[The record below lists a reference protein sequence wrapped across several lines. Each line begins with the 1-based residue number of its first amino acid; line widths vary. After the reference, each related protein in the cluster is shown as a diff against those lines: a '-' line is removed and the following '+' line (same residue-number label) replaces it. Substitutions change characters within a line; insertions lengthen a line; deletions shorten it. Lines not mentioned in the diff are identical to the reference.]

1 MPLVRKRRAEQQ
13 LESDNDDEVSTQV
26 AGLVSTENARRRL
39 RRTSDS
45 ENDDDAG
52 PDDARAPSSED
63 VMVKKLVRLAL
74 ASELSRQP
82 IRRTDISTKV
92 LGEQGSRQFKIVFE
106 MAQKTLRETFGMQL
120 AELPVKE
127 KVTIQQ
133 RRAAQK
139 VDRPSFTNKSW
150 ILTSTLP
157 LAYRK
162 PEILPPTRA
171 PLEGTYTGLYSFII
185 AVILLNGGSLP
196 EQKLERYLKRTN
208 ADTYT
213 PVDRTDRFLQRLCKE
228 GYLIRNREME
238 GGEEIIEYMVGP
250 RGKVEVG
257 VRGVAGL
264 VREVYGR
271 QGIVEGNDSTPAE
284 RAQMEEF
291 ESRLARSLGIRRPEA
306 RVADDQDGSG
316 DGEGSEAGRG
326 RRRRGGGS
334 DDEADDDSDG

>member
-13 LESDNDDEVSTQV
+13 LESDNDDEVSTPL
-26 AGLVSTENARRRL
+26 AGPVSTENARRRL

-45 ENDDDAG
+45 ESDDDVG
-52 PDDARAPSSED
+52 PDDARAPSSKD

-92 LGEQGSRQFKIVFE
+92 LGEQGSRQFKFVFE

-139 VDRPSFTNKSW
+139 VDRPSSTNKSW

-162 PEILPPTRA
+162 PEILPPTKA

-228 GYLIRNREME
+228 GYLIRNREMD

-257 VRGVAGL
+257 VQGVAGL
-264 VREVYGR
+264 VREVYGC
-271 QGIVEGNDSTPAE
+271 QGAVEGDDSTPAE

-291 ESRLARSLGIRRPEA
+291 ESRLARSLGIRRPGA
-306 RVADDQDGSG
+306 RVADNQDESG
-316 DGEGSEAGRG
+316 DDEDSEAGRS

-334 DDEADDDSDG
+334 DDGADDDSDG

>member
-1 MPLVRKRRAEQQ
+1 M
-13 LESDNDDEVSTQV
+13 
-26 AGLVSTENARRRL
+26 
-39 RRTSDS
+39 
-45 ENDDDAG
+45 
-52 PDDARAPSSED
+52 
-63 VMVKKLVRLAL
+63 
-74 ASELSRQP
+74 
-82 IRRTDISTKV
+82 
-92 LGEQGSRQFKIVFE
+92 
-106 MAQKTLRETFGMQL
+106 
-120 AELPVKE
+120 
-127 KVTIQQ
+127 
-133 RRAAQK
+133 
-139 VDRPSFTNKSW
+139 
-150 ILTSTLP
+150 
-157 LAYRK
+157 
-162 PEILPPTRA
+162 
-171 PLEGTYTGLYSFII
+171 
-185 AVILLNGGSLP
+185 ILLNGGSLP

-264 VREVYGR
+264 VREVYGH

>member
-13 LESDNDDEVSTQV
+13 LESDSDEVSTPV
-26 AGLVSTENARRRL
+26 AGPVSTEGARRRL

-45 ENDDDAG
+45 ESDDDSG
-52 PDDARAPSSED
+52 PDDARAPTSMD

-92 LGEQGSRQFKIVFE
+92 LGEQGSRQFKMVFE

-120 AELPVKE
+120 AELPGKE

-139 VDRPSFTNKSW
+139 VDRPSSTNKSW

-162 PEILPPTRA
+162 PEILPPTKA

-213 PVDRTDRFLQRLCKE
+213 PIDRTDRLLQRLCKE
-228 GYLIRNREME
+228 GYLIRNREMD

-257 VRGVAGL
+257 VQGVAGL

-271 QGIVEGNDSTPAE
+271 QGAVEGDDPTPAE

-291 ESRLARSLGIRRPEA
+291 ESRLARSLGIRRPGG
-306 RVADDQDGSG
+306 RVADQDENEDDE
-316 DGEGSEAGRG
+316 DGEASGRS
-326 RRRRGGGS
+326 RRRRAGGS
-334 DDEADDDSDG
+334 DDEADDDSDD

>member
-1 MPLVRKRRAEQQ
+1 M
-13 LESDNDDEVSTQV
+13 
-26 AGLVSTENARRRL
+26 
-39 RRTSDS
+39 
-45 ENDDDAG
+45 
-52 PDDARAPSSED
+52 
-63 VMVKKLVRLAL
+63 
-74 ASELSRQP
+74 
-82 IRRTDISTKV
+82 
-92 LGEQGSRQFKIVFE
+92 
-106 MAQKTLRETFGMQL
+106 
-120 AELPVKE
+120 
-127 KVTIQQ
+127 
-133 RRAAQK
+133 
-139 VDRPSFTNKSW
+139 
-150 ILTSTLP
+150 
-157 LAYRK
+157 
-162 PEILPPTRA
+162 
-171 PLEGTYTGLYSFII
+171 
-185 AVILLNGGSLP
+185 ILLNGGSLP

-250 RGKVEVG
+250 RGTVEVG